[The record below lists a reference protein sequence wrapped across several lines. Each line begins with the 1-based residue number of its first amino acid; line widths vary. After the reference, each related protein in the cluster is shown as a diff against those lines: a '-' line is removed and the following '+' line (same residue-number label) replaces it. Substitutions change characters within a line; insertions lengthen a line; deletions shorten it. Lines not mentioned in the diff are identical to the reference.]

1 MSIQLAPLNQHMSAD
16 ALKPLRLDSR
26 DLHHHIHADFARLR
40 HDAPVSLAYMSR
52 RQKAFLILRYEDCV
66 SLLKEERLIKNPN
79 TAKASGG
86 QGIPWMPKAFEPLMH
101 NMLNTDEPDH
111 RRLRNLVHKAFTP
124 KIIAGLTG
132 RIEQIA
138 HDLLDSALAEGG
150 VDLIQA
156 YALPLPITVIAEL
169 VGIPAADRA
178 QFRRWVQRIV
188 VNPTPLNMALAAP
201 ALWRLLRYFRKLA
214 DQRRRDP
221 QDDLLTA
228 LALAEDA
235 GDQFS
240 EDELLGMVFLL
251 LVAGHETTVNLI
263 GNGTLALLSHP
274 EQLARLRDN
283 PALAESAVEEL
294 LRYDGPLM
302 TTEFSFAREAMTL
315 HGVTIP
321 QGATVLPTLLSA
333 NRDEAVFPNADR
345 LDLTRSPNRH
355 LAFGQGIHY
364 CLGAPLARLE
374 GRIAFNALLER
385 APNLQ
390 LAVAPEQLEYKNIMI
405 LHSLKK
411 LPVQLK

>member
-1 MSIQLAPLNQHMSAD
+1 MSIQLVQENQPHTTGQ
-16 ALKPLRLDSR
+16 PLRLDSKE
-26 DLHHHIHADFARLR
+26 LHHHIHADFARLR
-40 HDAPVSLAYMSR
+40 QMAPVAPAYISR
-52 RQKAFLILRYEDCV
+52 RQKVFLILRYEDCV
-66 SLLKEERLIKNPN
+66 SLLKGDQLIKNPK
-79 TAKASGG
+79 TAQASGG
-86 QGIPWMPKAFEPLMH
+86 QGMPWMPKAFEPLLH
-101 NMLNTDEPDH
+101 NMLNTDDPDH

-124 KIIAGLTG
+124 KIIADLAG

-138 HDLLDSALAEGG
+138 NELLDRALLESR
-150 VDLIQA
+150 VDLVRA

-178 QFRRWVQRIV
+178 QFRRWVQKIV
-188 VNPTPLNMALAAP
+188 VNPTPVNMALALP
-201 ALWRLLRYFRKLA
+201 ALWRLLRYFRQLA

-228 LALAEDA
+228 LVQAEDE
-235 GDQFS
+235 GDHFT

-263 GNGTLALLSHP
+263 TNGTLALLSNP
-274 EQLARLRDN
+274 EQLALWREN

-302 TTEFSFAREAMTL
+302 TTEFSFARTEMTL

-333 NRDEAVFPNADR
+333 NRDEAVFANADR
-345 LDLTRSPNRH
+345 LDLARTPNRH
-355 LAFGQGIHY
+355 LAFGHGIHY

-385 APNLQ
+385 APHL
-390 LAVAPEQLEYKNIMI
+390 
-405 LHSLKK
+405 
-411 LPVQLK
+411 

>member
-1 MSIQLAPLNQHMSAD
+1 MSIQLVQENQPHTTGQ
-16 ALKPLRLDSR
+16 PLRLDSKE
-26 DLHHHIHADFARLR
+26 LHHHIHADFARLR
-40 HDAPVSLAYMSR
+40 QMAPVAPAYISR
-52 RQKAFLILRYEDCV
+52 RQKVFLILRYEDCV
-66 SLLKEERLIKNPN
+66 SLLKGDQLIKNPK
-79 TAKASGG
+79 TAQASGG
-86 QGIPWMPKAFEPLMH
+86 QGMPWMPKAFEPLLH
-101 NMLNTDEPDH
+101 NMLNTDDPDH

-124 KIIAGLTG
+124 KIIADLAG

-138 HDLLDSALAEGG
+138 NELLDRALLESR
-150 VDLIQA
+150 VDLVRA

-178 QFRRWVQRIV
+178 QFRRWVQKIV
-188 VNPTPLNMALAAP
+188 VNPTPVNMALALP
-201 ALWRLLRYFRKLA
+201 ALWRLLRYFRQLA

-228 LALAEDA
+228 LVQAEDE
-235 GDQFS
+235 GDHFT

-263 GNGTLALLSHP
+263 TNGTLALLSNP
-274 EQLARLRDN
+274 EQLALWREN

-302 TTEFSFAREAMTL
+302 TTEFSFARTEMTL

-333 NRDEAVFPNADR
+333 NRDEAVFANADR
-345 LDLTRSPNRH
+345 LDLARTPNRH
-355 LAFGQGIHY
+355 LAFGHGIHY

-385 APNLQ
+385 APHLQ
-390 LAVAPEQLEYKNIMI
+390 LAVARERLEYNNIMI
-405 LHSLKK
+405 LHALKE
-411 LPVQLK
+411 LPVVL

>member
-1 MSIQLAPLNQHMSAD
+1 MSIQLVQENQPHTTGQ
-16 ALKPLRLDSR
+16 PLRLDSKE
-26 DLHHHIHADFARLR
+26 LHHHIHADFARLR
-40 HDAPVSLAYMSR
+40 QMAPVAPAYISR
-52 RQKAFLILRYEDCV
+52 RQKVFLILRYEDCV
-66 SLLKEERLIKNPN
+66 SLLKGDQLIKNPK
-79 TAKASGG
+79 TAQASGG
-86 QGIPWMPKAFEPLMH
+86 QGMPWMPKAFEPLLH
-101 NMLNTDEPDH
+101 NMLNTDDPDH

-124 KIIAGLTG
+124 KIIADLAG

-138 HDLLDSALAEGG
+138 NELLDRALLESR
-150 VDLIQA
+150 VDLVRA

-178 QFRRWVQRIV
+178 QFRRWVQKIV
-188 VNPTPLNMALAAP
+188 VNPTPVNMALALP
-201 ALWRLLRYFRKLA
+201 ALWRLLRYFRQLA

-228 LALAEDA
+228 LVQAEDE
-235 GDQFS
+235 GDHFT

-263 GNGTLALLSHP
+263 TNGTLALLSNP
-274 EQLARLRDN
+274 EQLALWREN

-302 TTEFSFAREAMTL
+302 TTEFSFARTEMTL

-333 NRDEAVFPNADR
+333 NRDEAVFANADR
-345 LDLTRSPNRH
+345 LDLARTPNRH
-355 LAFGQGIHY
+355 LAFGHGIHY

-385 APNLQ
+385 APHLQ
-390 LAVAPEQLEYKNIMI
+390 LAVARERLEYKNIMI
-405 LHSLKK
+405 LHALKE
-411 LPVQLK
+411 LPVVL

>member
-1 MSIQLAPLNQHMSAD
+1 MSMQLVQTNQSRATGQPLHM
-16 ALKPLRLDSR
+16 DSKE
-26 DLHHHIHADFARLR
+26 LHHHIHADFARLR
-40 HDAPVSLAYMSR
+40 QIAPVAPAYISR
-52 RQKAFLILRYEDCV
+52 RQKVFLILRYEDCV
-66 SLLKEERLIKNPN
+66 SLLKGDQLIKNPK
-79 TAKASGG
+79 TAQASGG
-86 QGIPWMPKAFEPLMH
+86 QGMPWMPKAFEPLLH
-101 NMLNTDEPDH
+101 NMLNTDDPDH

-124 KIIAGLTG
+124 KIIADLAG

-138 HDLLDSALAEGG
+138 NELLDRALLESR
-150 VDLIQA
+150 VDLVRA

-178 QFRRWVQRIV
+178 QFRRWVQKIV
-188 VNPTPLNMALAAP
+188 VNPTPVNMALALP
-201 ALWRLLRYFRKLA
+201 ALWRLLRYFRQLA

-228 LALAEDA
+228 LVQAEDE
-235 GDQFS
+235 GDHFT

-263 GNGTLALLSHP
+263 TNGTLALLSNP
-274 EQLARLRDN
+274 EQLALWREN
-283 PALAESAVEEL
+283 PALAESAVEGL

-302 TTEFSFAREAMTL
+302 TTEFSFARTEMTL

-333 NRDEAVFPNADR
+333 NRDEAVFANADR
-345 LDLTRSPNRH
+345 LDLARTPNRH
-355 LAFGQGIHY
+355 LAFGHGIHY

-385 APNLQ
+385 APHLQ
-390 LAVAPEQLEYKNIMI
+390 LAVARERLEYKNIMI
-405 LHSLKK
+405 LHALKE
-411 LPVQLK
+411 LPVVL